1 MDSIRNNKH
10 EVVGF
15 MDDHH
20 VYDNAYGVV
29 GTFAEDTILD
39 MQSQIIARMDGN
51 LIRDHL
57 YRIIGWA
64 DAGDIRDAMTFR
76 IIGRATD
83 TGRKAA
89 CAAAYI
95 AFFR

>member
-64 DAGDIRDAMTFR
+64 DADDIRDVPVQREMDNLRLIKRMRTVVPLDLRCVF
-76 IIGRATD
+76 
-83 TGRKAA
+83 
-89 CAAAYI
+89 
-95 AFFR
+95 